1 MLPSNFPRPL
11 ICKKT
16 KLLNTGWES
25 EFFLWRWV
33 LLFMW
38 VVKLRENKPVLRKP
52 FPKLFYLRGGGFAQN
67 ATEEKLLKLWYL
79 YLWAGLFKAG
89 LS

>member
-1 MLPSNFPRPL
+1 MRV
-11 ICKKT
+11 
-16 KLLNTGWES
+16 GV
-25 EFFLWRWV
+25 FLCWRV
-33 LLFMW
+33 LLFKC